1 VPVYSRSLIPLA
13 SLVLITIAA
22 PASPV
27 LAQSWFERLFS
38 PGAVQAPPE
47 SAPAQG
53 ADEPAEP
60 PHPRTAKRPAPPK
73 LSSASKPKS
82 EQKPAQ
88 LTTQPAAAAV
98 PASAFAS
105 GAPGPQDGS
114 TASSP
119 AKAPEPDRLYT
130 CDTEAS
136 GKDLRGYARGLFISE
151 CLSKGTPGTAED
163 KPKGA
168 EMIAAKPMAGA
179 SNVEQGQATK
189 PTADASRSAQVQD
202 EQFRRW
208 SRAAERATR
217 SICVG
222 CGI

>member
-1 VPVYSRSLIPLA
+1 MLRCSATRAMTRTLHEPWPKPKRPPSAGDPPSQ
-13 SLVLITIAA
+13 SAA
-22 PASPV
+22 PQKTA
-27 LAQSWFERLFS
+27 
-38 PGAVQAPPE
+38 E
-47 SAPAQG
+47 SIS
-53 ADEPAEP
+53 
-60 PHPRTAKRPAPPK
+60 R
-73 LSSASKPKS
+73 KP
-82 EQKPAQ
+82 
-88 LTTQPAAAAV
+88 
-98 PASAFAS
+98 
-105 GAPGPQDGS
+105 
-114 TASSP
+114 
-119 AKAPEPDRLYT
+119 Y
-130 CDTEAS
+130 DTEAS

>member
-1 VPVYSRSLIPLA
+1 MARLRASWRTNLPVDQQPRNPQSESIARSPY
-13 SLVLITIAA
+13 
-22 PASPV
+22 
-27 LAQSWFERLFS
+27 ERLFS
-38 PGAVQAPPE
+38 PGALQAPRE
-47 SAPAQG
+47 SGPAQG

-105 GAPGPQDGS
+105 AAPGPQDGS
-114 TASSP
+114 TASSR

-130 CDTEAS
+130 CDIEAS

-151 CLSKGTPGTAED
+151 CLSKGTPGS
-163 KPKGA
+163 
-168 EMIAAKPMAGA
+168 M
-179 SNVEQGQATK
+179 
-189 PTADASRSAQVQD
+189 RSWI
-202 EQFRRW
+202 R
-208 SRAAERATR
+208 RATDCISSR
-217 SICVG
+217 
-222 CGI
+222 CGIVSK